1 VRDAR
6 ARRGGAIWLALVMSG
21 TFSVSPTLST
31 AQVSPPRTAG
41 PTTAKPSRQD
51 MVHAS
56 GPKVMSCTHTVKR
69 GESLS
74 RIAAR
79 YHVSRQ
85 SIVAAN
91 HLGKTETLRA
101 GQHLQVTACKAT
113 APSHRF
119 AERAATAVVSPD
131 GSALVARVGPRR
143 IPTSLY
149 IAVPEFHGV
158 TVFQWPIEGPVLSG
172 FGRRP
177 SGWHAG
183 IDIKGEPGM
192 PVLAAASGV
201 VTVSTW
207 EATYGYLVKIEHPD
221 GFTTVYAHNRENLVE
236 VGDAVK
242 TGSPIASVGRSGRAS
257 AFHVHFEI
265 RKGGMAYN
273 PLYLLE
279 ASDAPVL
286 ASTPEAAPHDDTP
299 RE

>member
-1 VRDAR
+1 V
-6 ARRGGAIWLALVMSG
+6 
-21 TFSVSPTLST
+21 
-31 AQVSPPRTAG
+31 
-41 PTTAKPSRQD
+41 
-51 MVHAS
+51 
-56 GPKVMSCTHTVKR
+56 
-69 GESLS
+69 S
-74 RIAAR
+74 RIAAS

-91 HLGKTETLRA
+91 HFGKTETLRA
-101 GQHLQVTACKAT
+101 GQHLQITACKAAT
-113 APSHRF
+113 PSHRSP
-119 AERAATAVVSPD
+119 ERATAAVVSRD

-143 IPTSLY
+143 IPTSLF
-149 IAVPEFHGV
+149 IGVPEFHGV

-183 IDIKGEPGM
+183 IDIKGESGM
-192 PVLAAASGV
+192 PVLAAADGV

-207 EATYGYLVKIEHPD
+207 EATYGNLVKIEHPG

-236 VGDAVK
+236 IGQKVK
-242 TGSPIASVGRSGRAS
+242 AGSAIATVGRSGRAS
-257 AFHVHFEI
+257 AFHVHFEV

-279 ASDAPVL
+279 ASDTPVM
-286 ASTPEAAPHDDTP
+286 ASTPDTPPHDDTP

>member
-1 VRDAR
+1 VTSGVLCVAPILSSAPTRPASAAAKASHSDAAHT
-6 ARRGGAIWLALVMSG
+6 ARPKA
-21 TFSVSPTLST
+21 VSC
-31 AQVSPPRTAG
+31 V
-41 PTTAKPSRQD
+41 
-51 MVHAS
+51 
-56 GPKVMSCTHTVKR
+56 HTVKR

-79 YHVSRQ
+79 YHVTRQ

-91 HLGKTETLRA
+91 QLGKTETLYA
-101 GQHLQVTACKAT
+101 GQHLQITACKAT
-113 APSHRF
+113 PPSHRGP
-119 AERAATAVVSPD
+119 ERAATAVVSRD

-158 TVFQWPIEGPVLSG
+158 AVFQWPIDGPVLSG

-192 PVLAAASGV
+192 PVLAAAGGV
-201 VTVSTW
+201 VTVSAW
-207 EATYGYLVKIEHPD
+207 EATYGYLVKIEHPG

-236 VGDAVK
+236 VGDEVKAGAV
-242 TGSPIASVGRSGRAS
+242 IATVGRSGRAS

-279 ASDAPVL
+279 ASDTPIL
-286 ASTPEAAPHDDTP
+286 ASTPDMPPHDDTP
-299 RE
+299 GE